1 MRKYIF
7 YIVALAATA
16 FTSSCAK
23 MMNDARDAEVVE
35 LISVVYQI
43 NINDFKAP
51 DGSPVTAPDD
61 WYENLEVV
69 FNNFSE
75 GIETS
80 VSVGS
85 NGVAQAE
92 IIPGVYNITV
102 RSTQAYNGYD
112 YIINGLAQ
120 NVTLV
125 ESVTTANDKYTISI
139 KPQRASALCIREMY
153 YAGSPGG
160 YFRDQFYEI
169 YNNGGDVV
177 YLDHLC
183 LAHLVPEYA
192 TASLPEWP
200 AEDGVDKYTYAK
212 TLWQI
217 QGDGDDYPLQ
227 PGESIVLA
235 QEAADH
241 TKIETWAGFGLI
253 DTSRVEWE
261 CWSGNE
267 QRINP
272 EVPDLP
278 YVFWSGWI
286 MTMQWLTSVDGSAM
300 ALYQPGEN
308 LEFGSDYWQVGTT
321 TQVMVGQ
328 GGQQYV
334 RIPVEK
340 VYDAVEC
347 IPTMADLD
355 MKRIP
360 GILDSGATSVDGY
373 YNGKSVS
380 RKVAE
385 YREDSTPIFQDTNNS
400 TNDFEVCDT
409 PMIRRHNVK
418 RPAWSPWAE

>member
-1 MRKYIF
+1 MRKYIY
-7 YIVALAATA
+7 YIAAFAAIALA
-16 FTSSCAK
+16 SSCSK
-23 MMNDARDAEVVE
+23 MMNDALDAEIVE
-35 LISVVYQI
+35 PIKVAYTVDI
-43 NINDFKAP
+43 KDFTAP
-51 DGSPVTAPDD
+51 DGTPATAPAD
-61 WYENLEVV
+61 WFTNLEAV

-75 GIETS
+75 GIET
-80 VSVGS
+80 VVKVGS
-85 NGVAQAE
+85 DGVAMAE
-92 IIPGVYNITV
+92 VIPGVYNITV
-102 RSTQAYNGYD
+102 RSTQKYD
-112 YIINGLAQ
+112 GKSYILNGLAQ
-120 NVTLV
+120 NVTLT
-125 ESVTTANDKYTISI
+125 EDVTTASDKYAITIQPLLGS
-139 KPQRASALCIREMY
+139 PLCFREMY

-169 YNNGGDVV
+169 YNNGEEVI

-192 TASLPEWP
+192 TTALPEWP
-200 AEDGVDKYTYAK
+200 AEDGVGKYAYAK

-227 PGESIVLA
+227 PGESVVLA

-241 TKIETWAGFGLI
+241 TQIETWAGFGLV

-286 MTMQWLTSVDGSAM
+286 MTMQWFTSVDGSAM
-300 ALYQPGEN
+300 ALYQPGQN
-308 LEFGSDYWQVGTT
+308 LEFGSDYWQEGVTT
-321 TQVMVGQ
+321 SAMVGQ

-334 RIPVEK
+334 RIPVGDI
-340 VYDAVEC
+340 YDAVEC
-347 IPTMADLD
+347 IPTSADLD

-380 RKVAE
+380 RKVVD
-385 YREDSTPIFQDTNNS
+385 YREDGTPIFQDTNNS
-400 TNDFEVCDT
+400 TDDFEVLDA
-409 PMIRRHNVK
+409 PMIRRHGVK

>member
-1 MRKYIF
+1 MRKYIY
-7 YIVALAATA
+7 YIAAFAAIALA
-16 FTSSCAK
+16 SSCSK
-23 MMNDARDAEVVE
+23 MMNDALDAEIVE
-35 LISVVYQI
+35 PIKVAYTVDI
-43 NINDFKAP
+43 KGFTAP
-51 DGSPVTAPDD
+51 DGTPATAPAD
-61 WYENLEVV
+61 WFTNLEAV

-75 GIETS
+75 GIET
-80 VSVGS
+80 VVKVGS
-85 NGVAQAE
+85 DGVAMAE
-92 IIPGVYNITV
+92 VIPGVYNITV
-102 RSTQAYNGYD
+102 RSTQKYD
-112 YIINGLAQ
+112 GKSYILNGLAQ
-120 NVTLV
+120 NVTLT
-125 ESVTTANDKYTISI
+125 EDVTTVSDKYAITIQPLLGS
-139 KPQRASALCIREMY
+139 PLCFREMY

-169 YNNGGDVV
+169 YNNGEEVV
-177 YLDHLC
+177 YLDHIC

-192 TASLPEWP
+192 TTALPEWP
-200 AEDGVDKYTYAK
+200 AEDDVNKFAHAV

-227 PGESIVLA
+227 PGESVILA

-241 TKIETWAGFGLI
+241 TKIETWAGFGLV

-300 ALYQPGEN
+300 ALYQPGQN
-308 LEFGSDYWQVGTT
+308 LEFGSDYWQEGVTT
-321 TQVMVGQ
+321 SAMVGQ

-334 RIPVEK
+334 RIPVGDI
-340 VYDAVEC
+340 YDAVEC
-347 IPTMADLD
+347 IPTSADLD

-380 RKVAE
+380 RKVVD
-385 YREDSTPIFQDTNNS
+385 YREDGTPIFQDTNNS
-400 TNDFEVCDT
+400 TDDFEVLDA
-409 PMIRRHNVK
+409 PMIRRHGVK
-418 RPAWSPWAE
+418 RPAWSIWAE

>member
-1 MRKYIF
+1 MRKYIY
-7 YIVALAATA
+7 YIAALAATLFA
-16 FTSSCAK
+16 SSCSE
-23 MMNDARDAEVVE
+23 MMNDARDAEVVAPVKVTCKIDIN
-35 LISVVYQI
+35 LI
-43 NINDFKAP
+43 AP
-51 DGSPVTAPDD
+51 DGSPATAPAE
-61 WYENLEVV
+61 WYDGLEVV

-75 GIETS
+75 GISTPGKVNS
-80 VSVGS
+80 DGTVS
-85 NGVAQAE
+85 AE
-92 IIPGVYNITV
+92 LIPGIYNITAQHPEKQEYS
-102 RSTQAYNGYD
+102 RRK
-112 YIINGLAQ
+112 YILNGLTQ
-120 NVTLV
+120 NVAITATKNKS
-125 ESVTTANDKYTISI
+125 SVTIHPSMES
-139 KPQRASALCIREMY
+139 PLCIREMY

-169 YNNGGDVV
+169 YNNGDDVV
-177 YLDHLC
+177 YLDHFC

-200 AEDGVDKYTYAK
+200 AEDGEDKFAHAV

-227 PGESIVLA
+227 PGESVVLA

-241 TKIETWAGFGLI
+241 TKIETWAGFGLV

-267 QRINP
+267 QRINE

-300 ALYQPGEN
+300 ALYQPGQN
-308 LEFGSDYWQVGTT
+308 LEFGSDYWQEGVTT
-321 TQVMVGQ
+321 SAMVGQ

-334 RIPVEK
+334 RIPVGDI
-340 VYDAVEC
+340 YDAVEC
-347 IPTMADLD
+347 IPTSADLD

-380 RKVAE
+380 RKVVD
-385 YREDSTPIFQDTNNS
+385 YREDGTPIFQDTNNS
-400 TNDFEVCDT
+400 TDDFEVCDA
-409 PMIRRHNVK
+409 PEIRRHGVK

>member
-1 MRKYIF
+1 MRKYIY
-7 YIVALAATA
+7 YIAAFAAIALA
-16 FTSSCAK
+16 SSCSK
-23 MMNDARDAEVVE
+23 MMNDALDAEIVE
-35 LISVVYQI
+35 PIKVAYTVDI
-43 NINDFKAP
+43 KDFTAP
-51 DGSPVTAPDD
+51 DGTPATAPAD
-61 WYENLEVV
+61 WFTNLEAV

-75 GIETS
+75 GIET
-80 VSVGS
+80 VVKVGS
-85 NGVAQAE
+85 DGVAMAE
-92 IIPGVYNITV
+92 VIPGVYNITV
-102 RSTQAYNGYD
+102 RSTQKYD
-112 YIINGLAQ
+112 GKSYILNGLAQ
-120 NVTLV
+120 NVTLT
-125 ESVTTANDKYTISI
+125 EDVTTASDKYAITIQPLLGS
-139 KPQRASALCIREMY
+139 PLCIREMY
-153 YAGSPGG
+153 YAGSPGY

-169 YNNGGDVV
+169 YNTGEEVV
-177 YLDHLC
+177 YLDHIC
-183 LAHLVPEYA
+183 LAHLVPVYA
-192 TASLPEWP
+192 TTALPEWP
-200 AEDGVDKYTYAK
+200 AEDGVGKYAYAV

-227 PGESIVLA
+227 PGESVVMA

-300 ALYQPGEN
+300 ALYQPGKN
-308 LEFGSDYWQVGTT
+308 LEFGSDYWQEGVTT
-321 TQVMVGQ
+321 SAMVGQ

-334 RIPVEK
+334 RIPVGDI
-340 VYDAVEC
+340 YDAVEC
-347 IPTMADLD
+347 IPTSADLD

-373 YNGKSVS
+373 YNCKSVS
-380 RKVAE
+380 RKIVD
-385 YREDSTPIFQDTNNS
+385 YREDGTPIFQDTNNS
-400 TNDFEVCDT
+400 TDDFEVVDA
-409 PMIRRHNVK
+409 PMIRRHGVK